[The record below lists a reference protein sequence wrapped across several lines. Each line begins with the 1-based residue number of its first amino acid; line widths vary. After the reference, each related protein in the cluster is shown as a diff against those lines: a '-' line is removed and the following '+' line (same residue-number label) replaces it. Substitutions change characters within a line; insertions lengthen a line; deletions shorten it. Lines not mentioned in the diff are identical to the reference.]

1 MEADAHVVGV
11 STLAAGHRTLVPALY
26 DALCR
31 LYNGH
36 DSMPLIVCG
45 GVIPEQDYKEL
56 EERAGVAAFF
66 GPGTSVAEAAKRVI
80 ELIDSKR

>member
-1 MEADAHVVGV
+1 MHVVGV

-26 DALCR
+26 AALCK
-31 LYNGH
+31 LYPGR

-56 EERAGVAAFF
+56 EEKAGVAAVF
-66 GPGTSVAEAAKRVI
+66 GPGTPVAEAAKRVI
-80 ELIDSKR
+80 ELINAKR